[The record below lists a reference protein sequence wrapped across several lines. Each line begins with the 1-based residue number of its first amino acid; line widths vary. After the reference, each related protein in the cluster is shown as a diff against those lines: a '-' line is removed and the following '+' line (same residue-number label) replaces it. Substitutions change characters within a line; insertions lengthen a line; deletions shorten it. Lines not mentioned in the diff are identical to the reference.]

1 MTILQQIASI
11 RGAANGLMGEMVE
24 IHLQDELVSG
34 ETTPDQRAARM
45 AEVGHLLR
53 ALFKIKITTR
63 KRDMKSRAAVA
74 FGPGQPLSI
83 VEIDVAPPKKA
94 KCWSKSPIPAYA
106 TPMPLPSQATIRKA
120 FSRRYW
126 AMKAAGLSSK
136 WGRRDQPAAG
146 RPRYSSVYRR
156 MPRV

>member
-53 ALFKIKITTR
+53 SYLK
-63 KRDMKSRAAVA
+63 
-74 FGPGQPLSI
+74 
-83 VEIDVAPPKKA
+83 
-94 KCWSKSPIPAYA
+94 
-106 TPMPLPSQATIRKA
+106 
-120 FSRRYW
+120 
-126 AMKAAGLSSK
+126 
-136 WGRRDQPAAG
+136 
-146 RPRYSSVYRR
+146 
-156 MPRV
+156 